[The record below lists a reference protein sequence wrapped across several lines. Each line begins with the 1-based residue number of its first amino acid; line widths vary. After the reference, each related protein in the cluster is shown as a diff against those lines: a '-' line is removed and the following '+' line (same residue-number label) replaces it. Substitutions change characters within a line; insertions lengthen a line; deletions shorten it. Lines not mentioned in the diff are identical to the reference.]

1 LFEPGSLFEDM
12 FADET
17 EEKKVKPPQVFIFSS
32 AEVTPFTLSFFPQ
45 KAYAFNDGW
54 RVIGKESGQIL
65 LVAPGEE
72 VEEDANAQF

>member
-1 LFEPGSLFEDM
+1 
-12 FADET
+12 
-17 EEKKVKPPQVFIFSS
+17 
-32 AEVTPFTLSFFPQ
+32 
-45 KAYAFNDGW
+45 

>member
-1 LFEPGSLFEDM
+1 
-12 FADET
+12 
-17 EEKKVKPPQVFIFSS
+17 QVFIFSS

-45 KAYAFNDGW
+45 KGDAFNDGW

>member
-1 LFEPGSLFEDM
+1 
-12 FADET
+12 
-17 EEKKVKPPQVFIFSS
+17 
-32 AEVTPFTLSFFPQ
+32 
-45 KAYAFNDGW
+45 AFNDGW